1 MEGNQTKKRGKLWGW
16 LTGTA
21 VEEEFEY
28 DDVPETRPTHEVK
41 FTSHQAVKQYK
52 VSLRKNAANFQDAVQ
67 AADGLK
73 SGEQQILNLYNCQ
86 PETRE
91 RIKDFLQGVAYNAEG
106 EMVELGEHVW
116 MIAPASADVSQA
128 DPARGRKETRFN

>member
-28 DDVPETRPTHEVK
+28 EEVAESRPTHEVK
-41 FTSHQAVKQYK
+41 FTPHQAVKQYK
-52 VSLRKNAANFQDAVQ
+52 VALRKNAANFQDAVQ

-73 SGEQQILNLYNCQ
+73 VGEQQILNLCNCQ

-116 MIAPASADVSQA
+116 MICPASADVSLT
-128 DPARGRKETRFN
+128 DPARARKETRFN

>member
-1 MEGNQTKKRGKLWGW
+1 MEGTQTKKRGKLWGW

-28 DDVPETRPTHEVK
+28 EDIPESKPSHEVK
-41 FTSHQAVKQYK
+41 FTSPQAVKQYK
-52 VSLRKNAANFQDAVQ
+52 VALRKNAVNFQDAVL

-73 SGEQQILNLYNCQ
+73 AGEQQILNLVNCQ
-86 PETRE
+86 PDARE

-116 MIAPASADVSQA
+116 MICPASADVNQTEA
-128 DPARGRKETRFN
+128 PRGRKETRFN